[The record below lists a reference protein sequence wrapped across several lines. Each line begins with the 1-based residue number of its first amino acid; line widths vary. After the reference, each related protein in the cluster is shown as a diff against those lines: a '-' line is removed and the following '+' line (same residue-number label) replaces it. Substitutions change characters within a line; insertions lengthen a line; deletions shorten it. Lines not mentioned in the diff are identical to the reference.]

1 MSLMLYLKRHH
12 HTQGPLSVA
21 LYCFIV
27 VHFTFKSMILW
38 VNFCDRVR
46 SVSWNCSVV
55 QSCLTLCKPVNCNT
69 PGLPVHHQLP
79 EFTQSHVHW
88 VGDAIQPSSP
98 LSSPSPPA
106 LNLSQHRGLFKWVSS
121 SHQVAKVLEF
131 QLQHQSFQWILRTD
145 FLQDGLV
152 WSSCSPRDSQESSP
166 TPQSKSINSSA
177 LSLLHSPTLTSIH
190 DHRKNHS
197 LD

>member
-55 QSCLTLCKPVNCNT
+55 QSCLNLCNLIDCRT
-69 PGLPVHHQLP
+69 PR
-79 EFTQSHVHW
+79 F
-88 VGDAIQPSSP
+88 
-98 LSSPSPPA
+98 
-106 LNLSQHRGLFKWVSS
+106 
-121 SHQVAKVLEF
+121 
-131 QLQHQSFQWILRTD
+131 
-145 FLQDGLV
+145 
-152 WSSCSPRDSQESSP
+152 SC
-166 TPQSKSINSSA
+166 SA
-177 LSLLHSPTLTSIH
+177 LSPRTWSNSYPLSLFCHPTISASAIPLFSCLQSFPALKSFPMTRFFTSGSQSIGASAAASVLPMNIK
-190 DHRKNHS
+190 DWFPIGWTGWIS
-197 LD
+197 LQSKGLSRVFSNTTVHIYFIFLCFNIKLFILIGG